1 MSDPFLAE
9 IRMFAGNFAPTNWA
23 TCNGQ
28 IIPLQQNTAL
38 FSLIGTSYG
47 GNGQSNF
54 ALPNMAGSAPLA
66 AGNGAGLSQYVIGD
80 QSGSSGV
87 TLLQTEMPAH
97 NHSLMAVGQD
107 PNSATA
113 QGNELARS
121 SNVTAYLP
129 PGSGSPIPMSPQ
141 AISSTG
147 GSQSHNN
154 LQPYLAL
161 TFIIALRGVFPQR
174 S

>member
-1 MSDPFLAE
+1 MSDPYVGE
-9 IRMFAGNFAPTNWA
+9 IRIFAGNFAPINWA

-28 IIPLQQNTAL
+28 ILAISQNAAL
-38 FSLIGTSYG
+38 YSLVGTNFG
-47 GNGQSNF
+47 GNGVSNF
-54 ALPNMAGSAPLA
+54 GLPNMAGSAPLA
-66 AGNGAGLSQYVIGD
+66 AGSGAGLSQYFVGE

-129 PGSGSPIPMSPQ
+129 LGSSNPTPMSVQ

-174 S
+174 P

>member
-1 MSDPFLAE
+1 MSNPFVAE
-9 IRMFAGNFAPTNWA
+9 IKIFAGNFAPINWA

-28 IIPLQQNTAL
+28 IIPIQQNTAL
-38 FSLIGTSYG
+38 FSLIGTYYG
-47 GNGQSNF
+47 GNGSSNF
-54 ALPNMAGSAPLA
+54 GLPNMAGSAPLA
-66 AGNGAGLSQYVIGD
+66 AGNGVGLSQYVIGE

-97 NHSLMAVGQD
+97 NHSLMGVGQN
-107 PNSATA
+107 PNSGPA

-129 PGSGSPIPMSPQ
+129 PGSPTPMSAQ

-161 TFIIALRGVFPQR
+161 TFIIALHGVFPQR
-174 S
+174 P